1 MSLNERRKNMANG
14 KTTDG
19 LMRHIRNSHRIAIA
33 GSSEKKKLTAMG
45 YFHGY
50 KAYRFNKD
58 IQHMFGLN
66 NFKQIIAINT
76 FDEEMKACFYPLTM
90 KFEAL
95 LKNYLIEQTVAYQEC
110 SYEYIYSQKLIEYQ
124 SYTPN
129 TRPYKKAV
137 KKRLN
142 LKKSLDSAV
151 AYDYQND
158 NSLIKHYIE
167 NNKPIPLWA
176 IFETISLGL
185 VGTFAAS
192 LNKQDRINI
201 ARKLNVYDPNNDVDA
216 TILFKSIY
224 TIKDLRNSIAHNKVI
239 FDCRFNSQHQVST
252 SVKQLLR
259 RKLGIPQ
266 QTQVDFSTLF
276 YYFALL
282 IIFIKESGSS
292 KTELKRYIANFRS
305 TTNKLKNC
313 ISDTNVNFPQNV
325 YNQIVGTGITSKLD
339 LLKAY
344 I

>member
-1 MSLNERRKNMANG
+1 MANG

-19 LMRHIRNSHRIAIA
+19 LMRHIRDSHNIEIR

-58 IQHMFGLN
+58 IQHMFTLD

-76 FDEEMKACFYPLTM
+76 FDEQMKACFYPLTM

-110 SYEYIYSQKLIEYQ
+110 SYEYIYNQKLIEYR
-124 SYTPN
+124 SYAPN
-129 TRPYKKAV
+129 TPQFKNAV
-137 KKRLN
+137 KKRLS

-185 VGTFAAS
+185 VGSFAAS

-201 ARKLNVYDPNNDVDA
+201 AQKLHVYDPNNDVA
-216 TILFKSIY
+216 AKILQQSIY

-239 FDCRFNSQHQVST
+239 FDCRFSSQHQVSNN
-252 SVKQLLR
+252 VKRLIR
-259 RKLGIPQ
+259 RKLRIPE
-266 QTQVDFSTLF
+266 QTQIDFSTLF

-282 IIFIKESGSS
+282 IIFIKESGAS
-292 KTELKRYIANFRS
+292 KTELKRYIASFSS
-305 TTNKLKNC
+305 TTNNLKNC
-313 ISDTNVNFPQNV
+313 ISDTNINFPQVV
-325 YNQIVGTGITSKLD
+325 YNQIVGTGITGKID
-339 LLKAY
+339 LLKSY